1 MWPAL
6 FLQTP
11 GMDGRPAAPPPHR
24 VDLDA
29 GRFTELFRAELGYV
43 SRTLR
48 RLGVRAADLDDKA
61 HDVFVA
67 VYQHRSEYDPGRPL
81 RPWLFGFA
89 YRMASDYGRSAWRRR
104 AVYDDTV
111 EPPAETPDVAQRLD
125 DERNWDVV
133 LAALDTLDLD
143 RRAVFVLSD
152 IDAVASTEVAATLK
166 IPLGTV
172 YSRLRLARADF
183 TAAVTRLRLQR
194 GER

>member
-1 MWPAL
+1 MWMTFA
-6 FLQTP
+6 LQTP
-11 GMDGRPAAPPPHR
+11 GMDGEPAVSLPRPS
-24 VDLDA
+24 DLDA
-29 GRFTELFRAELGYV
+29 QRFSELFRAEFPYV

-48 RLGVRAADLDDKA
+48 RLGVRAGDLDDKA

-67 VYQHRSEYDPGRPL
+67 VYQHRSEYDPGRPV

-89 YRMASDYGRSAWRRR
+89 FRMASDYGRSAWRRR
-104 AVYDDTV
+104 AVYDDTA
-111 EPPAETPDVAQRLD
+111 EPAAVVPDVAQRLD

-152 IDAVASTEVAATLK
+152 IDAVASAEIAATLS